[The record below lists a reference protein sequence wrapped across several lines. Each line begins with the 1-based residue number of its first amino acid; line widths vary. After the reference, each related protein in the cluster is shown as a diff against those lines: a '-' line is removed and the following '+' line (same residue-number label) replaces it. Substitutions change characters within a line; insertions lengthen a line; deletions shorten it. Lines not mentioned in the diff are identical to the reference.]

1 MPVFLG
7 EAFWSTFSTLNL
19 YPGGHHSNGL
29 SYVAYVM
36 WYFTWHTDSMDR
48 MDDFLWLSASTA
60 RFTYG
65 APRAFAFGD
74 EGRLLWFL
82 RSTGPTDPLDSL
94 WVLDTATGA
103 ETRLAD
109 PRELSPEPAPLPV
122 AERRLRERTRLVAA
136 GIGTY
141 ALSGDGRRAVFALY
155 GRLYEVTREAEG
167 GAGAGAPA
175 QPKELPTAGP
185 LFDPRP
191 NADGSRVAY
200 VTGDALH
207 TVPGGRVSPDDG
219 ARWGVA
225 EFAAAEELGRHRGHW
240 WSPDGQSLL
249 AARVDESALQR
260 RWFADP
266 AHPELPAED
275 FAYPEAGGPNADVRL
290 WVLGPDGGRVRLDW
304 DTETYPYVSDVE
316 WPAVPGDTGAA
327 SEILLTVQDR
337 LQRRV
342 LLLGADPA
350 TGRTRELS
358 RTEHP
363 QWVDPMLPGTP
374 ARLADG
380 RMLTSAD
387 TPGGAARALALD
399 GVLLTGDGLQVRRVA
414 GAHGNR
420 LLIEAGRRDPS
431 EQQVLLLDPDTGA
444 LTPLADGPGVHSV
457 QAAAGALLLTSADA
471 DGIRRVLRTPDGR
484 EFTPRDLSEP
494 LPYRVVPVLERVTEH
509 RIPTALVLPRGH
521 VPGTRLPVLLDS
533 YGGPGMQDVSA
544 EPRRWQARQWW
555 ADQGFAVVTIDN
567 RGTAYVSP
575 AFTHAM
581 YRGFSDV
588 TLDDQVAALHALGQR
603 HGDLDLTRVAIRGW
617 SYGGY
622 LSALA
627 VLRRPDVFHAA
638 AAGAAP
644 TDFRQYDTAYTERYL
659 GLPQEHPR
667 VYERDSLIPDAVGLS
682 RPLLLVTGLA
692 DDNVHPSHTLR
703 LSQALYDAGRPH
715 QLLALPGVT
724 HMTPGGARE
733 KVMALELE
741 FFRKELGLA

>member
-1 MPVFLG
+1 
-7 EAFWSTFSTLNL
+7 
-19 YPGGHHSNGL
+19 
-29 SYVAYVM
+29 
-36 WYFTWHTDSMDR
+36 MDR
-48 MDDFLWLSASTA
+48 MDDFLRLSASTA

-82 RSTGPTDPLDSL
+82 RSTGPTDPFDGL
-94 WVLDTATGA
+94 WVLDTTTGA

-122 AERRLRERTRLVAA
+122 VERRLRERSRLVAA
-136 GIGTY
+136 GIGSY
-141 ALSGDGRRAVFALY
+141 ALSADGLTAVFALY
-155 GRLYEVTREAEG
+155 GRLYCAAYEG
-167 GAGAGAPA
+167 ARAADAGTPA

-185 LFDPRP
+185 VFDPRP
-191 NADGSRVAY
+191 SPDGSRIAY

-207 TVPGGRVSPDDG
+207 TVPGGRVSPEDG

-225 EFAAAEELGRHRGHW
+225 EFAAAEELDRHRGHW
-240 WSPDGQSLL
+240 WAPDGERLL

-290 WVLGPDGGRVRLDW
+290 WVLGPGPDAAVRLDW
-304 DTETYPYVSDVE
+304 DTETYPYVSDAD
-316 WPAVPGDTGAA
+316 WDSPT
-327 SEILLTVQDR
+327 EILLTVHDR
-337 LQRRV
+337 LQQNA
-342 LLLGADPA
+342 LLLSADPD

-358 RTEHP
+358 RTTHP

-399 GVLLTGDGLQVRRVA
+399 GVLLTGDGLQVRKVA

-420 LLIEAGRRDPS
+420 LLIEAGQRDPS
-431 EQQVLLLDPDTGA
+431 EQQVLLLDPDTGD

-471 DGIRRVLRTPDGR
+471 DGIRRVLRSSDGR
-484 EFTPRDLSEP
+484 EFVPVDLSQP

-509 RIPTALVLPRGH
+509 AVPTALVLPRGH
-521 VPGTRLPVLLDS
+521 VPGTRLPVLMDS

-544 EPRRWQARQWW
+544 EPRRWQHRQWW
-555 ADQGFAVVTIDN
+555 ADQGFAVVTVDN

-575 AFTHAM
+575 RYTHAM
-581 YRGFSDV
+581 YRGFSEV
-588 TLDDQVAALHALGQR
+588 TLEDQVAALQALGAR
-603 HGDLDLTRVAIRGW
+603 HADLDLTRVGVRGW

-659 GLPQEHPR
+659 GLPQEHPE
-667 VYERDSLIPDAVGLS
+667 VYERDSLLADAAGLR

-703 LSQALYDAGRPH
+703 LSQALTDAGRPH

-724 HMTPGGARE
+724 HMTPGGVRE

>member
-1 MPVFLG
+1 
-7 EAFWSTFSTLNL
+7 
-19 YPGGHHSNGL
+19 
-29 SYVAYVM
+29 
-36 WYFTWHTDSMDR
+36 MDR
-48 MDDFLWLSASTA
+48 MDDFLRLSASTA

-65 APRAFAFGD
+65 APRAFSFGD

-82 RSTGPTDPLDSL
+82 RSTGPTDPFDSL
-94 WVLDTATGA
+94 WVLDTATGT

-122 AERRLRERTRLVAA
+122 VERRLRERSRLVAA
-136 GIGTY
+136 GIGSY
-141 ALSGDGRRAVFALY
+141 ALSADGRTAVFALY
-155 GRLYEVTREAEG
+155 GRLYCAAYEG
-167 GAGAGAPA
+167 ARAADAGAPA

-185 LFDPRP
+185 VFDPRP
-191 NADGSRVAY
+191 SPDASRIAY

-225 EFAAAEELGRHRGHW
+225 EFAAAEELDRHRGHW
-240 WSPDGQSLL
+240 WSPDGERLL

-266 AHPELPAED
+266 AHPELAAED
-275 FAYPEAGGPNADVRL
+275 FAYPEAGGPNADVRF
-290 WVLGPDGGRVRLDW
+290 WVLGPGPDAAVRLDW
-304 DTETYPYVSDVE
+304 DTETYPYVSDAE
-316 WPAVPGDTGAA
+316 WAPSDTAPA
-327 SEILLTVQDR
+327 EILLTVQDR
-337 LQRRV
+337 LQQNV
-342 LLLGADPA
+342 LLLSADRD

-358 RTEHP
+358 RTTHP

-399 GVLLTGDGLQVRRVA
+399 GVLLTGDGLQVRKVA
-414 GAHGNR
+414 GTHGNR
-420 LLIEAGRRDPS
+420 LLIEAGQRDPA
-431 EQQVLLLDPDTGA
+431 EQQVLLLDPDTGEV
-444 LTPLADGPGVHSV
+444 TPLADGPGVHSV

-471 DGIRRVLRTPDGR
+471 DGIRRVLRTADGR
-484 EFTPRDLSEP
+484 EFSPVDLSQP

-509 RIPTALVLPRGH
+509 GVPTALVLPRGH
-521 VPGTRLPVLLDS
+521 VPGTRLPVLMDS

-544 EPRRWQARQWW
+544 EPRRWQHRQWW
-555 ADQGFAVVTIDN
+555 ADQGFAVVTVDN

-575 AFTHAM
+575 RFTHAM
-581 YRGFSDV
+581 YRGFSEV
-588 TLDDQVAALHALGQR
+588 TLEDQVAALQALGAR
-603 HGDLDLTRVAIRGW
+603 HADLDLTRVAVRGW

-644 TDFRQYDTAYTERYL
+644 TDLRQYDTAYTERYL
-659 GLPQEHPR
+659 GLPQAHPE
-667 VYERDSLIPDAVGLS
+667 VYERDSLLSDAAGLS

-703 LSQALYDAGRPH
+703 LSQALTDAGRPH

-724 HMTPGGARE
+724 HMTPGGVRE